1 MMRSSFLLLISLAA
15 AAQAA
20 PPPRVEISYEVRH
33 NGSAVAEVVER
44 LEHGAGEY
52 RLSETWRGKGIYAMR
67 GEIRRSSRGSVTA
80 RGLLPRE
87 FTDQRTGRNT
97 ARASFDWKAK
107 TLTQQYKGAPR
118 TEPLPPNA
126 HDRLAFLYEFAFD
139 PPRDG
144 PVTLAL
150 VDGRGV
156 STHVYRREGRERVAT
171 PAGEFDA
178 VRMVRRKEGSD
189 ERVEIWLASQK
200 SLLPVRIL
208 VVQKDGTRI
217 DQVATRISAP

>member
-1 MMRSSFLLLISLAA
+1 MRSSFLLLISLAS

-20 PPPRVEISYEVRH
+20 PPARVEITYEVSR

-44 LEHGAGEY
+44 LEHGAGWY
-52 RLSETWRGKGIYAMR
+52 RLSETWKGKGIYAMR
-67 GEIRRSSRGSVTA
+67 GEIRRSSSGRVGPE
-80 RGLLPRE
+80 GLRPLE
-87 FTDQRTGRNT
+87 FSDERTGRDT
-97 ARASFDWKAK
+97 ARARFDWKAN
-107 TLTQQYKGAPR
+107 TLTQQYKGASQ
-118 TEPLPPNA
+118 TIPLPPNA
-126 HDRLAFLYEFAFD
+126 HDRLAFLFEFAFE

-144 PVTLAL
+144 AVTLAI

-156 STHVYRREGRERVAT
+156 STHVYRPAGRERVRT

-178 VRMVRRKEGSD
+178 VRMLRRKEGSG
-189 ERVEIWLASQK
+189 ERVEIWLAAQK

-208 VVQKDGTRI
+208 IVQKDGTRI